1 MAVASEITV
10 AVRGGGAIVGENGP
24 AGSIRDLLRG
34 LPVFDA
40 ELPGFDV
47 DAAPSDPVALFVE
60 WLTSA
65 VEAGVREPHAM
76 SLATADA
83 GGRPSSRVLICKDLG
98 ADGTWYFATSA
109 GSRKGRELAAT
120 PYAALAFYW
129 PEQGRQIRVRGTA
142 FAADAQR
149 SAADFLARSPG
160 ARADALT
167 GRQSQ
172 VLDKPSDLEAALRAA
187 HAQIEAHPEVV
198 APGWTLYGVRAEE
211 VEFWQADHDRRH
223 IRLRYTREDAAWAR
237 HRLWP

>member
-1 MAVASEITV
+1 MGENV
-10 AVRGGGAIVGENGP
+10 AV
-24 AGSIRDLLRG
+24 GSIRDLLRG
-34 LPVFDA
+34 LAVFDT

-76 SLATADA
+76 SLATADSR
-83 GGRPSSRVLICKDLG
+83 GRPSSRVLICKDLA

-120 PYAALAFYW
+120 PYAALCFHW

-142 FAADAQR
+142 VPADAER
-149 SAADFLARSPG
+149 GAADFLARSPG

-172 VLDKPSDLEAALRAA
+172 VLDHPSDLEAALRAA
-187 HAQIEAHPEVV
+187 QARIEADPGVV
-198 APGWTLYGVRAEE
+198 APGWTVYGVRAEE
-211 VEFWQADHDRRH
+211 VEFWQADRDRRH
-223 IRLRYTREDAAWAR
+223 TRLRYTREEGAWTR

>member
-1 MAVASEITV
+1 M
-10 AVRGGGAIVGENGP
+10 GENAV

-34 LPVFDA
+34 LPVFDTA
-40 ELPGFDV
+40 LPEFDV
-47 DAAPSDPVALFVE
+47 DAASSDPAALFVE

-76 SLATADA
+76 SLATADSR
-83 GGRPSSRVLICKDLG
+83 GRPSSRMLICKDLA
-98 ADGTWYFATSA
+98 ADGTWYFATNA

-120 PYAALAFYW
+120 PYAALCFHW
-129 PEQGRQIRVRGTA
+129 PEQGRQIRVRGVA
-142 FAADAQR
+142 VAADAER
-149 SAADFLARSPG
+149 GAADFLARSPG

-172 VLDKPSDLEAALRAA
+172 VLDDPSDLEAALRAA
-187 HAQIEAHPEVV
+187 HAAIEADPGVV

-211 VEFWQADHDRRH
+211 VEFWQADRDRRH
-223 IRLRYTREDAAWAR
+223 TRLRYTREEAAWAR

>member
-1 MAVASEITV
+1 M
-10 AVRGGGAIVGENGP
+10 GENGP

-34 LPVFDA
+34 LPVFEA

-83 GGRPSSRVLICKDLG
+83 AGRPSSRVLICKDLA

-120 PYAALAFYW
+120 PYAALCFYW
-129 PEQGRQIRVRGTA
+129 PEQGRQIRVRGTTVP
-142 FAADAQR
+142 ADAQR
-149 SAADFLARSPG
+149 GAADFLARSPG

-172 VLDKPSDLEAALRAA
+172 VLDKPSDLDAALRAA
-187 HAQIEAHPEVV
+187 HAQIEADPGVV
-198 APGWTLYGVRAEE
+198 APGWTVYGVHAEE

-223 IRLRYTREDAAWAR
+223 TRLRYTREEAAWVR

>member
-1 MAVASEITV
+1 M
-10 AVRGGGAIVGENGP
+10 GESGP

-34 LPVFDA
+34 LPVFGT

-47 DAAPSDPVALFVE
+47 DAAPAEPVALFVE

-65 VEAGVREPHAM
+65 VKAGVREPHAM
-76 SLATADA
+76 ALATADA
-83 GGRPSSRVLICKDLG
+83 AGRPSSRVLICKDLD

-120 PYAALAFYW
+120 PYAALSFYW
-129 PEQGRQIRVRGTA
+129 PEQGRQIRVRGA
-142 FAADAQR
+142 AVPADAGR
-149 SAADFLARSPG
+149 GAADFLARSPG

-172 VLDKPSDLEAALRAA
+172 VLDEPSDLDAALRAA
-187 HAQIEAHPEVV
+187 HARIEADPGVV
-198 APGWTLYGVRAEE
+198 APGWTVYGVRADD
-211 VEFWQADHDRRH
+211 VEFWQADRDRRH
-223 IRLRYTREDAAWAR
+223 IRLRYARADGAWTR